1 MGVRI
6 DMASKVSGR
15 VFIARLIGTTVFDP
29 IGDPVGRVHDLVL
42 LQRATTLR
50 AVGMVIEV
58 TGKRRVFLP
67 FTRITAIQP
76 GAVVTTG
83 LLNMRRF
90 SQRSI
95 EVLAMGQL
103 MDRTVTLKDG
113 SGTAEIQDLAIEKVR
128 GRDWEV
134 TTLYVQRTSTS
145 TLGFRR
151 GETLTVPVTA
161 VTGLTTQSA
170 HPQSAAALLSQF
182 EGMKAADLA
191 DELRELPEARRL
203 EVATQLSDERLADV
217 LEELGDEEG
226 VAILTHL
233 KASRAADVLDVMQP
247 DDAADLVGELPDQMA
262 EELLELMEPAE
273 AEDVRRLLGYGEHTA
288 GGLMTTEPVIL
299 PPESTVAHMLALVR
313 RQDIPPALAAMVM
326 VVRPPLETPTGRFL
340 GVVHLQRALREA
352 PHLAL
357 GSILD
362 TDIDA
367 VAPDVA
373 IGTVTRLMATYN
385 LTALPVVDGD
395 QRLLGAVSVDDV
407 LDHLLP
413 DDWREADEEQTD
425 EAMTRQ
431 AENG

>member
-273 AEDVRRLLGYGEHTA
+273 AEDVRRLLEYGEHTA

-299 PPESTVAHMLALVR
+299 PPESTVAHMLASVR

-385 LTALPVVDGD
+385 LTALPVVDED

>member
-217 LEELGDEEG
+217 LEELGLSL
-226 VAILTHL
+226 IH
-233 KASRAADVLDVMQP
+233 
-247 DDAADLVGELPDQMA
+247 
-262 EELLELMEPAE
+262 
-273 AEDVRRLLGYGEHTA
+273 
-288 GGLMTTEPVIL
+288 I
-299 PPESTVAHMLALVR
+299 
-313 RQDIPPALAAMVM
+313 
-326 VVRPPLETPTGRFL
+326 
-340 GVVHLQRALREA
+340 
-352 PHLAL
+352 
-357 GSILD
+357 
-362 TDIDA
+362 
-367 VAPDVA
+367 
-373 IGTVTRLMATYN
+373 
-385 LTALPVVDGD
+385 
-395 QRLLGAVSVDDV
+395 
-407 LDHLLP
+407 
-413 DDWREADEEQTD
+413 
-425 EAMTRQ
+425 
-431 AENG
+431 

>member
-1 MGVRI
+1 
-6 DMASKVSGR
+6 MASKVSGR